1 MIIFGMVKEI
11 GYEESKSG
19 FAGTPQMKDKNSFE
33 LFVAN
38 IGHL

>member
-1 MIIFGMVKEI
+1 MIIFGMVREI

-19 FAGTPQMKDKNSFE
+19 FTETPLMRDKNSLE

-38 IGHL
+38 MGHL